1 MMWVMFGLKKKK
13 NGDAAGKTVLL
24 VGHCRPDAW
33 FLRSAVGRA
42 LPGAEVLIVNTLDHV
57 NNEISGADLLLVNR
71 VLDGVFEG
79 DGGIDLIRQ
88 LKANGGHSASI
99 LLISNF
105 PEAQAEAEEAGAAPG
120 FGKAEAGGDEAEA
133 RMRDAVGITA

>member
-1 MMWVMFGLKKKK
+1 MFGLNK
-13 NGDAAGKTVLL
+13 NKSGEAAGKKVLL

-42 LPGAEVLIVNTLDHV
+42 LPGAKIVIVNTLEHV
-57 NNEISGADLLLVNR
+57 NNEMGGADLLLVNR
-71 VLDGVFEG
+71 VLDGTFEG

-88 LKANGGHSASI
+88 LKTNGHESAAI

-105 PEAQAEAEEAGAAPG
+105 PESQAEAEKAGAAPG
-120 FGKAEAGGDEAEA
+120 FGKAQAGGADAQT
-133 RMRDAVGITA
+133 RMRDAVGLTA